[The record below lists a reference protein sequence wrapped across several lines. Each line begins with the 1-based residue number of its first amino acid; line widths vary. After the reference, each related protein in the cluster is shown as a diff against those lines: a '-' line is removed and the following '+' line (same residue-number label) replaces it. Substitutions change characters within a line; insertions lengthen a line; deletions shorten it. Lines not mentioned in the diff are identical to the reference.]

1 MAALITKKEVFQ
13 FKLRGDPIKID
24 MVEGENRW
32 VWPETMEF
40 FFEVDVLKKLPNG
53 EVEVLYEIH
62 AILPVDEKLNDIKTR
77 TMILRVNQI
86 LHPPSEGSSTVYA
99 NSD

>member
-1 MAALITKKEVFQ
+1 MKPLLTKKEVFEC
-13 FKLRGDPIKID
+13 KLRGDPIKID

-53 EVEVLYEIH
+53 EVEVLHEIH
-62 AILPVDEKLNDIKTR
+62 AELPVKDGICVDGEVLSR
-77 TMILRVNQI
+77 TMILRVSQI
-86 LHPPSEGSSTVYA
+86 LLAPPDDATV
-99 NSD
+99 SI